1 LNKVYL
7 LLGSNLGDRTGTLD
21 KAKKDLSELGHI
33 SGISSLYETQA
44 WGHRE
49 QPNFFNQVIVLE
61 TGLSAEDLL
70 KKNLEIEIKLGR
82 VREQKWAERTIDI
95 DILYFNDEIIVTK
108 ALKIPHPQIHNRKF
122 TLIPLN
128 EIDPGF
134 LHPVFNLTTKQ
145 MLERCE
151 DSLEVKKIILNSKF

>member
-7 LLGSNLGDRTGTLD
+7 LLGSNLGDRMGTLD
-21 KAKKDLSELGHI
+21 KAKKNLGELGQI
-33 SGISSLYETQA
+33 SGISSLYETEA
-44 WGHRE
+44 WGNTE
-49 QPNFFNQVIVLE
+49 QPNFFNQIIVLE
-61 TGLSAEDLL
+61 TELSAEEML

-122 TLIPLN
+122 TLAPLN
-128 EIDPGF
+128 EIAPEL
-134 LHPVFNLTTKQ
+134 LHPVFNLTTRQ
-145 MLERCE
+145 MLERCA
-151 DSLEVKKIILNSKF
+151 DSLEVKKVILNSEF